1 MSESNLVNQLTR
13 YTKKCIAEAMEDEEF
28 ADTVISAADE
38 IVRLRKELK
47 TCRNE
52 LCLRCGLYRERYLGS
67 CNGCRWNKR
76 VENG

>member
-1 MSESNLVNQLTR
+1 MDNANLVNRLTR
-13 YTKKCIAEAMEDEEF
+13 YNKKCLSERLDADF
-28 ADTVISAADE
+28 ADAVIDAADE

-52 LCLRCGLYRERYLGS
+52 LCLKCGLYRERYLGS
-67 CNGCRWNKR
+67 CNGCRWNES

>member
-1 MSESNLVNQLTR
+1 MDNTNLVNQLTR
-13 YTKKCIAEAMEDEEF
+13 YTKKCLSERLDTDF
-28 ADTVISAADE
+28 ADAVIAAADE

-67 CNGCRWNKR
+67 CNGCRWNEDG
-76 VENG
+76 ENG

>member
-1 MSESNLVNQLTR
+1 MNLVNRLTR
-13 YTKKCIAEAMEDEEF
+13 YNKKCLAEHLDADF
-28 ADTVISAADE
+28 ADAVIDAADE

-52 LCLRCGLYRERYLGS
+52 LCLKCGLYRERYLGS
-67 CNGCRWNKR
+67 CNGCRWHER